1 MAAVGTFSVLQ
12 VICSSEEVKM
22 PIICH
27 LHERLKYDAG
37 IFRSESGRQALS
49 SISFFPEAILDSHV
63 VSVNSLRALVLRNV
77 ENLDYVYLCLVASGL
92 FTAC

>member
-12 VICSSEEVKM
+12 VICSSKEVKM
-22 PIICH
+22 PRICH
-27 LHERLKYDAG
+27 LHERLKYGAG

-49 SISFFPEAILDSHV
+49 SISFFPEATLDSHV
-63 VSVNSLRALVLRNV
+63 SVDSLRALVLRNV
-77 ENLDYVYLCLVASGL
+77 EKLDDVYLCLVASGL